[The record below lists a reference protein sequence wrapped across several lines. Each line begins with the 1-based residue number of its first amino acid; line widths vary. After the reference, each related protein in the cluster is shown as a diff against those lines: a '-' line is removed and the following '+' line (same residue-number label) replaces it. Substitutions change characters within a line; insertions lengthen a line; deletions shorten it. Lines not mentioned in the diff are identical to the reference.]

1 MSTSYSIFVKKHV
14 SFMEM
19 KSALEGALKVAFTQ
33 DPEVSERLAYRTET
47 LGLGITLREAI
58 GYEDDRDMKFTHFQF
73 KISVDYFAKRFE
85 GDLTD
90 DWRRI
95 ASLVIGSI
103 TSRTLDCEY
112 MVIENMQVLLRRF
125 LPPK

>member
-1 MSTSYSIFVKKHV
+1 
-14 SFMEM
+14 MEM

-58 GYEDDRDMKFTHFQF
+58 GYEDDSDMKFTHFQF

-103 TSRTLDCEY
+103 TSRTLDCEC